1 MFFRNRIQSRFQ
13 TGNTDQ
19 IPDLNPV
26 KNRVKTGFKLDFKIV
41 LKLAI
46 KPDYRVIIHS
56 VSIFL
61 KKNFYVFK
69 CKWGDFSY
77 TCSSEYDISF
87 AADFSQKSQITAEKN
102 YFYEIQVFRNWS
114 IIVAN
119 FDQIWLFQNKCFANF
134 IDFTSCL
141 NEY

>member
-1 MFFRNRIQSRFQ
+1 MCALDPSKRVKPDDLAELMKKVLKRPEHYNFMSN
-13 TGNTDQ
+13 DQ
-19 IPDLNPV
+19 IKQQNAVPNAW
-26 KNRVKTGFKLDFKIV
+26 F
-41 LKLAI
+41 
-46 KPDYRVIIHS
+46 YRVIIHS

-61 KKNFYVFK
+61 KKKFYVFK